1 MKHTHL
7 HILRPKLKIWSML
20 LPRESCEW
28 AHTLICFAF
37 WRQRSCYRWNFSHPG
52 GFLKTSGFDNDQSFR
67 YLDRGKGRDAEH
79 VVMLRILSGY
89 IKRFFYIIIETV
101 LHSDSAV
108 LLGRLYWKFVRVYV
122 YIPLSFR
129 WLFPGLCQYFK
140 PPSCKYSEFLF
151 FTNASKFTGRRHQT
165 LIIRIAHPLE
175 SADRDRERQRKPNGF
190 VEQSKWVNWCFTPSQ
205 PARLY

>member
-37 WRQRSCYRWNFSHPG
+37 WRQRSCYRRNFSHPG

-89 IKRFFYIIIETV
+89 IKRFILYYYWNSIALWFSCTAWQIILKVCASLCIYTTQFSLTV
-101 LHSDSAV
+101 SGSLSIFQATFLQIFRV
-108 LLGRLYWKFVRVYV
+108 PLLYE
-122 YIPLSFR
+122 
-129 WLFPGLCQYFK
+129 CQ
-140 PPSCKYSEFLF
+140 
-151 FTNASKFTGRRHQT
+151 
-165 LIIRIAHPLE
+165 
-175 SADRDRERQRKPNGF
+175 
-190 VEQSKWVNWCFTPSQ
+190 
-205 PARLY
+205 